1 MRAVYYRDPDGREPV
16 NDFLDSLP
24 PERQEEIDF
33 KISLLNRVAN
43 NDPPLPF
50 PHSSQVDGQLRELR
64 CHYGRDLYRVRY
76 QRSGNLFVLLH
87 ALENRTGARRRPTFT
102 SRRSASRTSGR
113 VWSSSHANL
122 EACRS

>member
-1 MRAVYYRDPDGREPV
+1 MQAVYYRDPDGREPV

-50 PHSSQVDGQLRELR
+50 PHSSQVDGQLR
-64 CHYGRDLYRVRY
+64 
-76 QRSGNLFVLLH
+76 
-87 ALENRTGARRRPTFT
+87 
-102 SRRSASRTSGR
+102 
-113 VWSSSHANL
+113 
-122 EACRS
+122 